1 MPSDKKR
8 RSRSR
13 GRRDS
18 RDKHSERDSRERE
31 DRFGKGFSSKKGDS
45 NSYARK
51 SKFDLSNEDR

>member
-18 RDKHSERDSRERE
+18 RDKHSERDSRDRE